1 MKWLDGIT
9 DSVDMSLSKLWELVV
24 DRETWCAAVHGVAKS
39 RAQLN
44 LNDFHY
50 YLHGSQVATRGQH
63 AHPPLHLQREVLEDG
78 ILLFSFCSHR
88 FYSVFTDPRAGQK
101 D

>member
-1 MKWLDGIT
+1 M
-9 DSVDMSLSKLWELVV
+9 DSI
-24 DRETWCAAVHGVAKS
+24 VHADAKS